1 MYNFI
6 KATMRQAAEI
16 MLEADD
22 IKSKVKAKSGDA
34 NFVTAYDVAVEEYLT
49 ENLTKQLPEAEVL
62 GEEESSNNSEALKK
76 GLCFII
82 DPIDGTTNFIHGRR
96 YSAISVGLC
105 DKGEMIYGAVYDPY
119 SERMYYA
126 EKGKGAF
133 VTLGGGKGNIRLAVE
148 EKPLSKCLA
157 AFGTS
162 PYAKD
167 KLGKATFETAY
178 KMFTHT
184 LDLRRSGTASLD
196 LASVASGSL
205 DIFFEYSLSPWDF
218 AAGSLIVTEAGGI
231 ITDMD
236 GKKLDLSKN
245 STILCGNRLAHSQ
258 WLELNKQ

>member
-6 KATMRQAAEI
+6 KAAMRQAAEI

-22 IKSKVKAKSGDA
+22 ITSKVKSKAGDA
-34 NFVTAYDVAVEEYLT
+34 NFVTAYDVAVEKYLT
-49 ENLTKQLPEAEVL
+49 ESLTKQLPEADVL
-62 GEEESSNNSEALKK
+62 GEEETSDNSAALER

-105 DKGEMIYGAVYDPY
+105 DKGEMIYGAIYDPY

-133 VTLGGGKGNIRLAVE
+133 LTLGGGKENVRLEVQD
-148 EKPLSKCLA
+148 KPLSNCLA

-162 PYAKD
+162 PYSRE

-178 KMFTHT
+178 KMFMNT
-184 LDLRRSGTASLD
+184 LDLRRSGAASLD
-196 LASVASGSL
+196 LASVASGTL

-218 AAGSLIVTEAGGI
+218 AAGSLIITEAGGV

-236 GKKLDLSKN
+236 GKPIEFGKN
-245 STILCGNRLAHSQ
+245 TSILCGNRQAHAE
-258 WLELNKQ
+258 WLELNK